1 MSEKSEQ
8 SEHSDNAPVAYEG
21 ATDAS
26 DLARRHKRVAI
37 SGFTLVACM
46 IALSFAAVPLYQLFC
61 QVTGFGGTTQR
72 VEANDG
78 PVVDRMISV
87 RFDANTSQGL
97 KWKFRPVQHTL
108 ELKLGENKLA
118 FYRASN
124 PTDRPIKGTASF
136 NVTPEIAGAYFAK
149 IECFCFTEQT
159 LTPGQSVDM
168 PVSFY
173 IDPEILDDPDARNIR
188 EITLSYTFF
197 PVKETAQ
204 APGSSRTDG

>member
-1 MSEKSEQ
+1 MSDASEQ
-8 SEHSDNAPVAYEG
+8 TDHAGDATVAYEG
-21 ATDAS
+21 ASDAS
-26 DLARRHKRVAI
+26 DLARRHRRVAL

-78 PVVDRMISV
+78 PVLDRTISV

-97 KWKFRPVQHTL
+97 KWKFQPVQHTL

-124 PTDRPIKGTASF
+124 PTDAPIKGTATF

-204 APGSSRTDG
+204 NARATLTDG